1 MKINKVKILKVLK
14 TLLMYLVPLV
24 CYALVHNAFVVYI
37 TNISVCGALAYLVQV
52 VVLIP
57 VMCMTFAYALKQTY
71 AYLKSVYKKR
81 IKKTDEMNKVLQLK
95 TYFDLDFFPDKYL
108 KVYDEHNNFVGYL
121 VDKKKEINN
130 S

>member
-14 TLLMYLVPLV
+14 ALLMYLVPLV
-24 CYALVHNAFVVYI
+24 CYTLVHNAFVVYI

-95 TYFDLDFFPDKYL
+95 TYFDIDFFPDKYL

-121 VDKKKEINN
+121 VDKKKK
-130 S
+130 

>member
-14 TLLMYLVPLV
+14 ALLMYLVPLV

-37 TNISVCGALAYLVQV
+37 TNVSVCGALAYLVQV

-71 AYLKSVYKKR
+71 TYLKSVYKKR

-121 VDKKKEINN
+121 VDKKKK
-130 S
+130 

>member
-1 MKINKVKILKVLK
+1 MKINKVKILKALK
-14 TLLMYLVPLV
+14 ALLMYLVPLV

-37 TNISVCGALAYLVQV
+37 TNVSVCGALAYLVQV

-95 TYFDLDFFPDKYL
+95 TYFDIDFFPDKYL

-121 VDKKKEINN
+121 VDKKKK
-130 S
+130 